1 MKIKLVFAL
10 MGGMVAN
17 LMGGWDM
24 MLKTLVL
31 FVVLDYATGILA
43 AIYKRKLSSMVG
55 YRGIIKK
62 VGIFAVVIM
71 ASMIDR
77 CAGKELI
84 RNIAIAFYLTNEGIS
99 ILENV
104 GKMGVR
110 YPKKIKQIL
119 VQLRDGEKND

>member
-1 MKIKLVFAL
+1 
-10 MGGMVAN
+10 
-17 LMGGWDM
+17 
-24 MLKTLVL
+24 
-31 FVVLDYATGILA
+31 
-43 AIYKRKLSSMVG
+43 
-55 YRGIIKK
+55 
-62 VGIFAVVIM
+62 M